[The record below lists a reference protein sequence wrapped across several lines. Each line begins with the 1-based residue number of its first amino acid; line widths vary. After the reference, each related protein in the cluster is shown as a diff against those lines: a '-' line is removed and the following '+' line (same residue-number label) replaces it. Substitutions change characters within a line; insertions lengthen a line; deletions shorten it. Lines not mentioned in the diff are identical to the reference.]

1 MNARPSFLRLLRK
14 SVAFASGLLLITA
27 SDPRPGT
34 FLVGCLIVALAWALR
49 IWSFG
54 HLDKNLHMTTTG
66 PYAHT
71 RNPAYLGSFLALLGV
86 GLAAG
91 NPDTLQG
98 QAVWGFL
105 AFLAAIFLFEYLP
118 RKFRRESPRLQA
130 IFGEDLERHAANV
143 PNFLPRVSPWR
154 SGDARKFS
162 WARVTANHEW
172 PWGLVLALV
181 LAGIATS
188 PQWSPF
194 TGAAG

>member
-1 MNARPSFLRLLRK
+1 MKAIPSILRLLRK
-14 SVAFASGLLLITA
+14 SVVFASGLLLVAA

-34 FLVGCLIVALAWALR
+34 FLAGCLLVAFAWALR

-91 NPDTLQG
+91 NPDTLRG
-98 QAVWGFL
+98 QLVWGFL
-105 AFLAAIFLFEYLP
+105 ALLAAVFLFEYLP
-118 RKFRRESPRLQA
+118 RKFRREYPRLQA

-143 PNFLPRVSPWR
+143 PNFLPRLGSWR

-194 TGAAG
+194 TGASG